1 MPAPTLLLSL
11 LLSFLVLAAPS
22 RAQPAVI
29 HLPFDL
35 VGGLVVLRNL
45 QLNDQKGDFVLDTG
59 CQYGLLLDQA
69 AFSGHLHPAPT
80 RGLSATGVV
89 AQQQVHVRSFQFGDA
104 RYANLTVIATSLAPI
119 RRAVPRLL
127 GLLGYGVLREYE
139 VVLDYAHRQLT
150 CYPLNHLGPRP
161 FTRRDSVAFTLEKGL
176 PVVAGTIGGATV
188 RLLLD
193 TGAMANN
200 LDATFS
206 QHLPATMRP
215 RVLGSEVMI
224 GAAGQ
229 QAAQRARLPFLRVG
243 ENDWHGLPVILAT
256 MARPSSGRA
265 LPYQGVLGF
274 PFLSQDVLVSF
285 HYGRHKFYALT
296 PH

>member
-1 MPAPTLLLSL
+1 MPAPTLLLS

-29 HLPFDL
+29 RLPFDL

-45 QLNDQKGDFVLDTG
+45 PLNDQKGDFVLDTG

-69 AFSGHLHPAPT
+69 AFSTHLQPAPT

-89 AQQQVHVRSFQFGDA
+89 AQQQVRVRSFQLGSA
-104 RYANLTVIATSLAPI
+104 RYANLTAIATSLAPI
-119 RRAVPRLL
+119 RRAVPHLL
-127 GLLGYGVLREYE
+127 GLVGYGVLREYE

-150 CYPLNHLGPRP
+150 CYPLSRPGPRP

-176 PVVAGTIGGATV
+176 PVVAGTIGQV
-188 RLLLD
+188 PVWLLLD

-200 LDATFS
+200 LDAAFS
-206 QHLPATMRP
+206 QRLPAPARP

-224 GAAGQ
+224 GAAGR
-229 QAAQRARLPFLRVG
+229 QAAQRALLPFLTVG
-243 ENDWHGLPVILAT
+243 GNDWHDLPVVLAT
-256 MARPSSGRA
+256 LARPSSGRA

-274 PFLSQDVLVSF
+274 SFLSQDVVVSF
-285 HYGRHKFYALT
+285 HYGRRQFYSLQ
-296 PH
+296 PK